1 MGKDILSGNIVKPLV
16 SMGTKAVEAVTKKGK
31 ELVQGINAHTQQEE
45 VASQEASQGI
55 ASNVLGSVLYQQAQ
69 SKKSAGEVA
78 DTSETIEAEN
88 SHDQEVI
95 NETAEVMNNDDFPPP
110 PLPQVDDNASLPPM
124 PSPPPLPEDDFPLP
138 PPPEDD
144 NAFVTE
150 YENIMQEADLDTKKS
165 RLEQFFTPNNNNIKL
180 TSKKIKLLENLLNN
194 LKNNSDQKEI
204 TRVALKAFL
213 QTPSQDNAFF
223 KRQCNLAKA
232 AVKNGI
238 LKPGVPKDKDI
249 IAKFLQKPIAF
260 PIQCELAEAAFQKGM
275 LEADDEILKNLFSP
289 SDNNFIRHNQ
299 YRTIFDMLKNA
310 DSDDS
315 KKTFAKIALNIFLQ
329 NPSQDNVFF
338 KRQCN
343 LAKAAV
349 ENGILK
355 ADVPKDK
362 DIIAKFLQKPIAF
375 PIQCELA
382 EAAVENG
389 ILKADVPKDK
399 DVITKF
405 LQNPSQDN
413 DIFQIQCNLAKAAV
427 ENGILK
433 ADVPKDK
440 DVITKFLQN
449 PSQNYDIFQ
458 IQCNLAKAALQK
470 GMLEADDEIL
480 KNLFSLSNNKI
491 IGNIQCDTILNK
503 MLSKINADSD
513 DSKKTFAKIALN
525 IFLQNPSQDNVFF
538 KRQCNLA
545 KKALQEGVLNQSDK
559 NTITKFLQNPS
570 QNYNSFQI
578 QYNLAKAAVENGIL
592 KADVPKDK
600 DVITKFLQNPS
611 QNYDIFQIQCE
622 LAEVAFQK
630 GMLEADDEILKKL
643 FSPSDNNYIRYNQ
656 CDTINGMLSTINADS
671 DDSKK
676 TFAKIALNLFLQN
689 PSQDNAF
696 FKRECNLVK
705 EAFKKGMLI
714 VDYEIL
720 KKLFSPSDDKK
731 IRNTQYDIIY
741 DILTS
746 LKDNSDQSQKDFVK
760 VILNTFLQN
769 PSQDNDIFKRQCNLA
784 KAAVENGILKAD
796 VPKDKDV
803 ITKFLQNPSQNYDI
817 FKSQCNLVE
826 AAVENGIL
834 KADVPKDKDVITKF
848 LQNPSQNYD
857 IFKSQC
863 NLVEETFQK
872 GMLIVDYE
880 ILKKLFAPSNDKN
893 IRDTQ
898 YDTICYILASLK
910 DNSDQS
916 QKDFVKVILNTS
928 LQNPSQDNDIFQI
941 QCNLAKNALQ
951 EGVLNQSDKNTITK
965 FLQNPEDDNYTFS
978 GQYDLAEEAFKKGM
992 LIADDEILKKLFSP
1006 SDDKKIRDIQYN
1018 IISKRLTSLEDYSD
1032 KSQKD
1037 FVKVASNTFLQ
1048 NPSQDNAFFQIQ
1060 CKLAE
1065 EAFKKGM
1072 LIADDEILKKLFS
1085 PSDDENIRDT
1095 QYKIIFKI
1103 LTSLK
1108 DNFDKSQKDFVKV
1121 ASNTFLQNPSQDN
1134 AFFQIQC
1141 DLAEEA
1147 LDQGV
1152 LKESDKETITKFL
1165 QKPNN
1170 YTTIK
1175 FWEKPNNDNFS
1186 DQCNLAKAAV
1196 KNGILKADVP
1206 KDKETITQFL
1216 QKPEDD
1222 NDTFSDQ
1229 CKLAIEALQK
1239 GVLNESDK
1247 KTITQFLQKPKKP
1260 NNIYSAFSNQCE
1272 LAIEALQK
1280 GVLNKSDKKTIT
1292 KFLKKPNNDTFSDQ
1306 CKLAQ
1311 EALQKG
1317 VLNESYKYIITQFLQ
1332 KPNYIVLSDQC
1343 ELAIEALQKGVLNE
1357 SDKDIITQFLQKP
1370 NYMYSAFSNQCELAK
1385 KALQKGILNESDK
1398 NIITPFLQ
1406 KPNTQE
1412 SALKAQFNLAKVAF
1426 EKCIQ
1431 KEDYKILQ
1439 SLFSPNDNKETMTR
1453 QYDFIEAML
1462 KEKSSNDFVKVA
1474 FLAFLNKDAGNDK
1487 ALVKMQC
1494 NLAKTAKNENIQLD
1508 EIQEFF
1514 DKVKNSILEQKI
1526 TVAKNLSYLTN
1537 DQLKSI
1543 DEAKLLKDSENEN
1556 KQFKLEYVLD
1566 LKISRG
1572 LYDNWEDLANVINK
1586 NAKIL
1591 TPEDISN
1598 IYDDGV
1604 YNLTVIALKQ
1614 MPLDKRDTF
1623 LSSIYKETNNPY
1635 LQELLTNEK
1644 KCDNE
1649 KLLTIRPVL
1658 KQYENKNVDDL
1669 YTKIPHNY
1677 RMPRTT
1683 DKCEVFE
1690 ENGQRYLG
1698 YQGTSQRIKTDLKQ
1712 NQIEYLFGE
1721 QRPSGNQTIGN
1732 CWLISELKHF
1742 NYDPELKLF
1751 IMSRFSMDKDGNVSI
1766 TLKNNKKVTLPKD
1779 IVERATKTVN
1789 DENLSPAMACLSF
1802 LAALNRTREDIKIDI
1817 LIDEDG
1823 IFNQDIIAEEDY
1835 LKQQFKKE
1843 DTWAST
1849 KSIKPLTDSQDPI
1862 FYALR
1867 EYNESGNQYN
1877 DLLSLFFD
1885 KAENSDS
1892 NKEKFIIKSD
1902 LNTHGHAWSHYDDN
1916 LAANPQKSNT
1926 LFKKE
1931 NVLPNLSLKDNA
1943 AFYSNTH
1950 YYVPKID
1957 IKKHEFYS

>member
-95 NETAEVMNNDDFPPP
+95 NKTAEVMNNDDFPPP
-110 PLPQVDDNASLPPM
+110 PPLPQVDDIPSSPPSPSPFEEDDFPLPLPPEDDNASLPPM

-150 YENIMQEADLDTKKS
+150 YENIMQEANLDTKKS

-232 AVKNGI
+232 AVENGI

-260 PIQCELAEAAFQKGM
+260 PIQCELAEVAFQKGM

-299 YRTIFDMLKNA
+299 YSTIFDMLKNA

-413 DIFQIQCNLAKAAV
+413 DIFQIQCNLAKAA
-427 ENGILK
+427 
-433 ADVPKDK
+433 
-440 DVITKFLQN
+440 F
-449 PSQNYDIFQ
+449 
-458 IQCNLAKAALQK
+458 QK

-570 QNYNSFQI
+570 QNYDIFQI

-630 GMLEADDEILKKL
+630 GMLEADDEILKNL
-643 FSPSDNNYIRYNQ
+643 FSPSDNNCIRYNQ

-705 EAFKKGMLI
+705 EAFKKGILI

-720 KKLFSPSDDKK
+720 KKLFAPSDDKK

-746 LKDNSDQSQKDFVK
+746 LKDNSDKSQKDFVK

-826 AAVENGIL
+826 AAVENRIL

-928 LQNPSQDNDIFQI
+928 LQKPSQDNDIFQI
-941 QCNLAKNALQ
+941 QCNLV
-951 EGVLNQSDKNTITK
+951 E
-965 FLQNPEDDNYTFS
+965 ETF
-978 GQYDLAEEAFKKGM
+978 Q
-992 LIADDEILKKLFSP
+992 
-1006 SDDKKIRDIQYN
+1006 
-1018 IISKRLTSLEDYSD
+1018 
-1032 KSQKD
+1032 
-1037 FVKVASNTFLQ
+1037 
-1048 NPSQDNAFFQIQ
+1048 
-1060 CKLAE
+1060 
-1065 EAFKKGM
+1065 KGM

-1591 TPEDISN
+1591 TPEGISN

-1658 KQYENKNVDDL
+1658 KQYENKNVDDW

-1721 QRPSGNQTIGN
+1721 QRPSSNQTIGN

-1802 LAALNRTREDIKIDI
+1802 LAALNRTRKDIKTDI
-1817 LIDEDG
+1817 LIDKDG